1 MTKKLGRLFKQLWR
15 GDLWKNSTCGKI
27 WNMSEAP
34 INKLAKLVERVR
46 IFMAAE
52 PGLLLT
58 YVLSVV
64 IEDLELL
71 KRMLSCRMNCGPLS
85 KKISIILVIETSES
99 KRFWSSESS
108 FSILFASLS
117 KKLQYFLSFIRGN
130 CQRNPYFPKSSSWN
144 LPFFLK

>member
-1 MTKKLGRLFKQLWR
+1 
-15 GDLWKNSTCGKI
+15 
-27 WNMSEAP
+27 MSEAP

-52 PGLLLT
+52 PGLLMT

-99 KRFWSSESS
+99 KRF
-108 FSILFASLS
+108 
-117 KKLQYFLSFIRGN
+117 
-130 CQRNPYFPKSSSWN
+130 
-144 LPFFLK
+144 